1 MKISQS
7 ARVQYENNP
16 LAEVICQIRFHRLT
30 ELDSTEQASFSAAL
44 GEHGYLL
51 SGKEQINEI
60 TLEIGASV
68 QQFGAGKSPRSIFHY
83 TSGDANWRLSVCSEF
98 MALSCSRYTNW
109 SDFLSRM
116 TAAAGAF
123 AACFPEAIPTR
134 IGLRYKDV
142 IEREALDLNGAR
154 WDELVSPFL
163 LGPLMPGAL
172 ADGEVPLDGDV
183 ANMLSQTLL
192 QLDDCRLLLQS
203 AILLAIDGN
212 KRAFLIDADFF
223 EEGDLP
229 PAHLHEECALSRCLE
244 KLHNNAGSLFRRC
257 ITEKL
262 HAALRPRSA

>member
-1 MKISQS
+1 MKISHS

-16 LAEVICQIRFHRLT
+16 LAEVICQIRFRRLS
-30 ELDSTEQASFSAAL
+30 ELDSTEPASFSAAL
-44 GEHGYLL
+44 GEQGYSL

-60 TLEIGASV
+60 TFEMSESV
-68 QQFGAGKSPRSIFHY
+68 QQFGAGKPPRSIFHFA
-83 TSGDANWRLSVCSEF
+83 SSDANWRISVCSEF
-98 MALSCSRYTNW
+98 VALSCVRYTNW
-109 SDFLSRM
+109 SDFLPRM
-116 TAAAGAF
+116 TAVARTF
-123 AACFPEAIPTR
+123 AACFPYTIPTR
-134 IGLRYKDV
+134 VGLRYKDV
-142 IEREALDLNGAR
+142 IEREALDLHGAQ
-154 WDELVSPFL
+154 WHELVNPFL

-183 ANMLSQTLL
+183 GNMLSQTLL

-203 AILLAIDGN
+203 AILMSVDGH

-223 EEGDLP
+223 DEGDLAP
-229 PAHLHEECALSRCLE
+229 GHLHEEDALSRCLE